1 MAALPVIV
9 LTPIKNESWIL
20 ERFLSV
26 TEQFADAIIIADQ
39 FSTDNSRDIVRR
51 HPKAIL
57 IDNTN
62 PEYDELYR
70 QQLLI
75 DKARELYP
83 GKKCLLALDADEIMT
98 AASMQSSFWNALDT
112 YQEGTVLTFEKPD
125 IISPVTKCIRY
136 NSFFTLGY
144 IDDGAPHTGKKI
156 HSVRVPRKEDSPVV
170 AIEDVKF
177 MHYALTRTIEY
188 RSRQRLYSV
197 LENIKNVAPFYHR
210 LLSYS
215 YRLNDYISKH
225 TITDTPQEWFE
236 GWEQLGINMQTI
248 QSSEVNTYTEQVL
261 EHIKEY
267 GMKRFYLD
275 DIWDKDWELFCKQ
288 SYQAYAGSIRNIP
301 AYRKALLDV
310 VVLCLKIAKKIKGQ
324 S

>member
-26 TEQFADAIIIADQ
+26 TEQFADAIIVADQ
-39 FSTDNSRDIVRR
+39 FSTDDSREIVKRYS
-51 HPKAIL
+51 KAIL

-98 AASMQSSFWNALDT
+98 AASMQSSFWDALDT

-136 NSFFTLGY
+136 DSFFTLGY
-144 IDDGAPHTGKKI
+144 IDDGAPHTGRKI
-156 HSVRVPRKEDSPVV
+156 HSVRVPRKPDSPVV
-170 AIEDVKF
+170 TIEDVKF

-197 LENIKNVAPFYHR
+197 LENIKNVASFHHR

-215 YRLNDYISKH
+215 YRLNDYVSKH
-225 TITDTPQEWFE
+225 TSSQTPQEWYT
-236 GWEQLGINMQTI
+236 GWEQLGIDMQTI

-261 EHIKEY
+261 EHLKEY
-267 GMKRFYLD
+267 GATRFYLD
-275 DIWDKDWELFCKQ
+275 DIWDKDWKQFCKQ
-288 SYQAYAGSIRNIP
+288 FYPAYTESIRNIP
-301 AYRKALLDV
+301 FHRKALLDGA
-310 VVLCLKIAKKIKGQ
+310 VLCLKIAKKFKGQ

>member
-197 LENIKNVAPFYHR
+197 LENIKNVAPFYRR

-225 TITDTPQEWFE
+225 SISITPNEWFT
-236 GWEQLGINMQTI
+236 GWEAKGIDMTSI
-248 QSSEVNTYTEQVL
+248 NTNENNVYNLQVAQYL
-261 EHIKEY
+261 ADRGSKA
-267 GMKRFYLD
+267 FYLD
-275 DIWDKDWELFCKQ
+275 DVWDINWEDFCKR
-288 SYQAYAGSIRNIP
+288 YAPDSDKVVKNIP
-301 AYRKALLDV
+301 LLNRLLLNLIVYSLKAL
-310 VVLCLKIAKKIKGQ
+310 KFFRGQ
-324 S
+324 K

>member
-39 FSTDNSRDIVRR
+39 MSTDDSREIVKRYS
-51 HPKAIL
+51 KAVL

-75 DKARELYP
+75 DKARELFP

-98 AASMQSSFWNALDT
+98 AASMTSSFWSRLNDFE
-112 YQEGTVLTFEKPD
+112 EGTVLTFEKPD
-125 IISPVTKCIRY
+125 IISPVTQCIRY
-136 NSFFTLGY
+136 DSYFTLGY

-156 HSVRVPRKEDSPVV
+156 HSVRIPRKPDSPVV
-170 AIEDVKF
+170 EIEDVKF

-197 LENIKNVAPFYHR
+197 IENVKNIAPFHRR

-215 YRLNDYISKH
+215 YRLNDYVSQH
-225 TITDTPQEWFE
+225 TISNTPEDWFN
-236 GWEQLGINMQTI
+236 GWERAGINMRTI
-248 QSSEVNTYTEQVL
+248 QTSEVNNYTAQVL
-261 EHIKEY
+261 DYLQEY
-267 GMKRFYLD
+267 GVKRFFLD
-275 DIWDKDWELFCKQ
+275 DIWDKDWEVFCRE
-288 SYQAYAGSIRNIP
+288 SYPSYSSTIKNIP
-301 AYRKALLDV
+301 FYRRWLLNGI
-310 VVLCLKIAKKIKGQ
+310 VLSLKVIKKVKG
-324 S
+324 